1 MCWPRA
7 CLRTVNYC
15 HYSHISHAYWKKH
28 THGSCFIYL
37 FFILGVYA
45 MPWLPIFL
53 FIEFHVSSS
62 ASVEFMADNGMLYDL
77 ETEVNPSLSGLCI
90 FQKKC
95 FSWQEKSPKAG
106 DGLCR
111 SFFQCLCFPPNVFL
125 DYIFYIFW
133 GIYMVSAFSWKID
146 FKQLFNI
153 AFLISMY
160 IIYMLTKNYKRPNHA
175 QKTIRQN
182 LYKYMPCTHPLQK
195 LAQQR
200 SWSWSQESHI
210 I

>member
-1 MCWPRA
+1 MFYLFIFYSGGLCDALTTNFFIHWVPCEFFGLCRVYGWQWHALWPRDRGKP
-7 CLRTVNYC
+7 LSFRTM
-15 HYSHISHAYWKKH
+15 HFS
-28 THGSCFIYL
+28 
-37 FFILGVYA
+37 
-45 MPWLPIFL
+45 
-53 FIEFHVSSS
+53 
-62 ASVEFMADNGMLYDL
+62 
-77 ETEVNPSLSGLCI
+77 
-90 FQKKC
+90 KKC